1 MKLPR
6 LWNMQLDG
14 IIAIYCSDML
24 INSERVV
31 NLDLSQLKIGMGPE
45 LVRKEVKR
53 DGLNILRIF

>member
-1 MKLPR
+1 
-6 LWNMQLDG
+6 
-14 IIAIYCSDML
+14 ML
-24 INSERVV
+24 INSEGVV